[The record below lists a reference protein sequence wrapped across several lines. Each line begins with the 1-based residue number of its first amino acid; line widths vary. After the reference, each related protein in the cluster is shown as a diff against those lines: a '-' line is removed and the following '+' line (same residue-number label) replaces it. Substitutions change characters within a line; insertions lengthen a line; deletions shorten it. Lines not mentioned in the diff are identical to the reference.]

1 MIVDWLNLIEQGH
14 FAWPKHM
21 LEVRT
26 VFLSKD
32 PDDMSNPLAY
42 RPLKITSAIYRR
54 WATARLK
61 KMEHWIDSW
70 DHPALHVIGGKGAQ
84 CAWLKTA
91 LGIESL
97 RQMEIDLAGGSID
110 IFKCFDQINR
120 EIAFQLAEKA
130 GMPSGVLNAY
140 FSYIDNIY
148 FCYEQSMLLV

>member
-1 MIVDWLNLIEQGH
+1 
-14 FAWPKHM
+14 M

-32 PDDMSNPLAY
+32 PDDTSNPLAY

-61 KMEHWIDSW
+61 KMEKWIDEW

-84 CAWLKTA
+84 DAWYKTA
-91 LGIESL
+91 LDTEFT
-97 RQMEIDLAGGSID
+97 RQLGLDIAGGSID

-120 EIAFQLAEKA
+120 QIVFHLAKEA
-130 GMPSGVLNAY
+130 GMPENFFNSV
-140 FSYIDNIY
+140 FQIH
-148 FCYEQSMLLV
+148 